1 MLTLSSID
9 WVITKSIG
17 SNVTLV
23 GTPAYHKKAS
33 DRRSLQ
39 LTLNWIPAGSIVTIL
54 DFSPQVFVSQ
64 FKVQP
69 GLSWYL
75 GIILPQNPS
84 FFVKTI
90 FQ

>member
-1 MLTLSSID
+1 MLTLSCID

-39 LTLNWIPAGSIVTIL
+39 PALNWIPAGSIVAIL
-54 DFSPQVFVSQ
+54 DFSPQVFVFPIQ
-64 FKVQP
+64 GP
-69 GLSWYL
+69 GWTQMVSGDNSATKSKFL
-75 GIILPQNPS
+75 
-84 FFVKTI
+84 F
-90 FQ
+90 

>member
-39 LTLNWIPAGSIVTIL
+39 PALNWISAGSIVNTL
-54 DFSPQVFVSQ
+54 DFSP
-64 FKVQP
+64 P
-69 GLSWYL
+69 GLCFPIQGPGWTQMVSGDNSATKSKFL
-75 GIILPQNPS
+75 C
-84 FFVKTI
+84 
-90 FQ
+90 